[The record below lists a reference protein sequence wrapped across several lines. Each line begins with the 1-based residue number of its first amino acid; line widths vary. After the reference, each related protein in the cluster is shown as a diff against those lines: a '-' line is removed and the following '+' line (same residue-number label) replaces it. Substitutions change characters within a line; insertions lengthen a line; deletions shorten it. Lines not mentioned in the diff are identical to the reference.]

1 VKYILTEMYQL
12 IIVPDQH
19 PFHGMDGGTG
29 VIPAMASTDPYIQVE
44 GMIVQR
50 VARNQQYLSQSPS
63 QVRPMSAS
71 TDTSAT
77 SSSTAEPDTDSHTKF
92 NGTLPL

>member
-1 VKYILTEMYQL
+1 
-12 IIVPDQH
+12 VPDQH
-19 PFHGMDGGTG
+19 PFHGVDGGNG
-29 VIPAMASTDPYIQVE
+29 VIPAMAGTDHYIE

-50 VARNQQYLSQSPS
+50 VARNQQSHPQA
-63 QVRPMSAS
+63 RPMSPS

-77 SSSTAEPDTDSHTKF
+77 SSSTAEPDTDSQMKF